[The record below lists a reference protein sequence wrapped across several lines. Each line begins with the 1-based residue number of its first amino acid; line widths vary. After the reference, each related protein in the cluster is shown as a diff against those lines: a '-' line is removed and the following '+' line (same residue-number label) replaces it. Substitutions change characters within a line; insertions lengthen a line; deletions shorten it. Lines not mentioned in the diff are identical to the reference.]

1 MNLIIKDYYNRDII
15 SNKIIE
21 LKIWLYELEA
31 SINLKNHKMVKENDK
46 IFDIKPDV
54 NYIDGDS
61 KKSYYVFYNNNLTGL
76 REFYKYELDRLL
88 DKHSI
93 ILYYLSDYLKKL
105 DINIENQS
113 NYDPLSMASWLISLA
128 NQSTVN
134 KAKTLARNLID
145 IRDIENTLYGTNL
158 TQNICEV
165 TVSEEELLNGKE
177 LFTDLMYDKKFDN
190 NRYLEV
196 EVLLSNLENT
206 FKDHLSYINKL
217 DDIIEKYKEEIGE
230 NIVSK
235 EKKLFFSF
243 ILNRASY
250 YLSQAVEQ
258 LKENFELDL
267 LQKLD
272 KLRRKINYLLLKFRY
287 KYVENERAILGILID
302 QLKILINTNDT
313 KSIYLEKTQVI
324 KFIRE
329 LEKAL
334 ETKAT
339 NLSKERKFEPISIE
353 DIKEI
358 AKLRDVNIASDE
370 NIKNSIKDK
379 IEELEEQID
388 KNKSEMQ
395 SISIKFGINLLAIL
409 SGNPQLNMENNN
421 KDTKDGNK
429 DEKEGINKILK
440 LNEENYK
447 IQKQIIKY
455 KNKIQKINIT
465 QNYDIEFVNILKL
478 YFQLIK
484 GNYDSRDDYL
494 GLIITEKKVQGEY
507 QKANKKE
514 SEIKEEYNLREVN
527 ESEENGESEKEKK
540 IKNKK
545 SGNEKNFIIYYY

>member
-1 MNLIIKDYYNRDII
+1 MESFEKPDSNSSSAPTSITTSEIPKISTEQLKKEIKLNYLPILSSYQKI
-15 SNKIIE
+15 SIKT
-21 LKIWLYELEA
+21 KD
-31 SINLKNHKMVKENDK
+31 KKENDK

-113 NYDPLSMASWLISLA
+113 NYDPLSMASWLLSLT

-134 KAKTLARNLID
+134 KAKTLARNLIA

-196 EVLLSNLENT
+196 EVLLSNLENII
-206 FKDHLSYINKL
+206 KDHLTYINKL

-302 QLKILINTNDT
+302 QLKILINTNDI
-313 KSIYLEKTQVI
+313 KSIYLEKTQAI

-379 IEELEEQID
+379 IEELEDQID
-388 KNKSEMQ
+388 KNKSEIQ
-395 SISIKFGINLLAIL
+395 SISIKYGINSLATI
-409 SGNPQLNMENNN
+409 SGIPQLNMDTNN
-421 KDTKDGNK
+421 KNTKDGNK
-429 DEKEGINKILK
+429 DEEEGINKILK
-440 LNEENYK
+440 LNEENNK
-447 IQKQIIKY
+447 IQKQITKY

-514 SEIKEEYNLREVN
+514 SEIKEEYNLREY
-527 ESEENGESEKEKK
+527 EIKEMSKEN
-540 IKNKK
+540 
-545 SGNEKNFIIYYY
+545 

>member
-1 MNLIIKDYYNRDII
+1 MESFEKPDSNSSSAPTSITTSEIPEI
-15 SNKIIE
+15 STE
-21 LKIWLYELEA
+21 Q
-31 SINLKNHKMVKENDK
+31 LKNEIKLNYLPILSSYQKISIKTKDKKENDK

-93 ILYYLSDYLKKL
+93 ILYYISDYLTKL
-105 DINIENQS
+105 DINIENKS
-113 NYDPLSMASWLISLA
+113 NYDPLSMASWLLSLT

-134 KAKTLARNLID
+134 KAKTLARNLIA

-302 QLKILINTNDT
+302 QLKILINTNDI

-395 SISIKFGINLLAIL
+395 SISIKYGINSLATI
-409 SGNPQLNMENNN
+409 SGIPQLNMDTNN
-421 KDTKDGNK
+421 KNTKDGNK
-429 DEKEGINKILK
+429 DEEEGINKILK
-440 LNEENYK
+440 LNEENNK

-514 SEIKEEYNLREVN
+514 SEIKEEYNLREY
-527 ESEENGESEKEKK
+527 EIKEMSKEN
-540 IKNKK
+540 
-545 SGNEKNFIIYYY
+545 

>member
-1 MNLIIKDYYNRDII
+1 MESFEKPDSNSSSAPTSITTSEIPKISTEQLKKEIKLNYLPILSSYQKI
-15 SNKIIE
+15 SIKT
-21 LKIWLYELEA
+21 KD
-31 SINLKNHKMVKENDK
+31 KKENDK

-113 NYDPLSMASWLISLA
+113 NYDPLSMASWLLSLT

-134 KAKTLARNLID
+134 KAKTLARNLIA

-196 EVLLSNLENT
+196 EVLLSNLENII
-206 FKDHLSYINKL
+206 KDHLTYINKL

-302 QLKILINTNDT
+302 QLKILINTNDI

-395 SISIKFGINLLAIL
+395 SISIKYGINLLATT
-409 SGNPQLNMENNN
+409 SGIPQLNMDTNN
-421 KDTKDGNK
+421 KNTKDGNK
-429 DEKEGINKILK
+429 DEEEGINKILK
-440 LNEENYK
+440 LNEENDK
-447 IQKQIIKY
+447 IKKQIMKY
-455 KNKIQKINIT
+455 KNKIQKININ

-484 GNYDSRDDYL
+484 RNYDFRNDYL

-514 SEIKEEYNLREVN
+514 SEIKEEYNLREY
-527 ESEENGESEKEKK
+527 EIKEMSKEN
-540 IKNKK
+540 
-545 SGNEKNFIIYYY
+545 

>member
-1 MNLIIKDYYNRDII
+1 MESFEKPDSNSSSAPTSITTSEIPKISTEQLKKEIKLNYLPILSSYQKI
-15 SNKIIE
+15 SIKT
-21 LKIWLYELEA
+21 KD
-31 SINLKNHKMVKENDK
+31 KKENDK

-113 NYDPLSMASWLISLA
+113 NYDPLSMASWLLSLT

-134 KAKTLARNLID
+134 KAKTLARNLIA

-395 SISIKFGINLLAIL
+395 SISIKFGINLLATT
-409 SGNPQLNMENNN
+409 SGIPQLNMDTNN
-421 KDTKDGNK
+421 KNTKDGNK
-429 DEKEGINKILK
+429 DEEEGINKILK
-440 LNEENYK
+440 LNEENNK
-447 IQKQIIKY
+447 IQKQITKY

-514 SEIKEEYNLREVN
+514 SEIKEEYNLREY
-527 ESEENGESEKEKK
+527 EIKEMSKEN
-540 IKNKK
+540 
-545 SGNEKNFIIYYY
+545 

>member
-1 MNLIIKDYYNRDII
+1 MESFEKPDSNSSSAPTSITTSEIPEISTEQLKKEIKLNYLPILSSYQKI
-15 SNKIIE
+15 SIKT
-21 LKIWLYELEA
+21 KD
-31 SINLKNHKMVKENDK
+31 KKENDK

-134 KAKTLARNLID
+134 KAKTLARNLIA

-158 TQNICEV
+158 TLNICEV

-302 QLKILINTNDT
+302 QLKILINTNDI

-388 KNKSEMQ
+388 KNNSEMK
-395 SISIKFGINLLAIL
+395 SISIKYGINLLATT
-409 SGNPQLNMENNN
+409 SGIPQLNMDTNN
-421 KDTKDGNK
+421 KNTKDGNK
-429 DEKEGINKILK
+429 DEEEGINKILK
-440 LNEENYK
+440 LNEENNK
-447 IQKQIIKY
+447 IQKQITKY

-514 SEIKEEYNLREVN
+514 SEIKEEYNLREY
-527 ESEENGESEKEKK
+527 EIKEMSKEN
-540 IKNKK
+540 
-545 SGNEKNFIIYYY
+545 

>member
-1 MNLIIKDYYNRDII
+1 MESFEELI
-15 SNKIIE
+15 SNSSSAPNSIITSGIPKKSTE
-21 LKIWLYELEA
+21 Q
-31 SINLKNHKMVKENDK
+31 LKNEIKLNYLPNLSSYQKISIKTKAKKENDK

-61 KKSYYVFYNNNLTGL
+61 KKSYYVFYNNNLSGL
-76 REFYKYELDRLL
+76 KDLYQYELDRLL

-93 ILYYLSDYLKKL
+93 ILYYISDYLTKL
-105 DINIENQS
+105 DINIENKS
-113 NYDPLSMASWLISLA
+113 NYDPLSMASWLLSLG
-128 NQSTVN
+128 NQTVVD
-134 KAKTLARNLID
+134 KAKTLARNLIA
-145 IRDIENTLYGTNL
+145 IKDIENTYYGKKL
-158 TQNICEV
+158 TDNICEV
-165 TVSEEELLNGKE
+165 TVSEEEL
-177 LFTDLMYDKKFDN
+177 FTDLIYDKNFDN
-190 NRYLEV
+190 NKYLEV
-196 EVLLSNLENT
+196 EVLLSNLENII
-206 FKDHLSYINKL
+206 KDHLTYINKL

-302 QLKILINTNDT
+302 QLKILINTNDI

-379 IEELEEQID
+379 IEELEGQIN

-395 SISIKFGINLLAIL
+395 SISIKYGINSLATI
-409 SGNPQLNMENNN
+409 SGIPQLNMDTNN
-421 KDTKDGNK
+421 KNTKDGNK
-429 DEKEGINKILK
+429 DEEEGINKILK
-440 LNEENYK
+440 LNEENNK
-447 IQKQIIKY
+447 IQKQITKY

-514 SEIKEEYNLREVN
+514 SEIKEEYNLREY
-527 ESEENGESEKEKK
+527 EIKEMSREN
-540 IKNKK
+540 
-545 SGNEKNFIIYYY
+545 

>member
-1 MNLIIKDYYNRDII
+1 MESFEKPDSNSSSAPTSITTSEIPEISTEQLKKEIKLNYLPILSSYQKI
-15 SNKIIE
+15 SIKT
-21 LKIWLYELEA
+21 KD
-31 SINLKNHKMVKENDK
+31 KKENDK

-76 REFYKYELDRLL
+76 KDLYQYELDRLL

-93 ILYYLSDYLKKL
+93 ILYYLSDYLTKL
-105 DINIENQS
+105 DINIENKS
-113 NYDPLSMASWLISLA
+113 NYDPLSMASWLLSLG
-128 NQSTVN
+128 NQTVVD
-134 KAKTLARNLID
+134 KAKTLARNLIA
-145 IRDIENTLYGTNL
+145 IKDIENTYYGKKL
-158 TQNICEV
+158 TDNICEV
-165 TVSEEELLNGKE
+165 TVSEEEL
-177 LFTDLMYDKKFDN
+177 FTDLIYDKNFDN
-190 NRYLEV
+190 NKYLEV
-196 EVLLSNLENT
+196 EVLLSNLENII
-206 FKDHLSYINKL
+206 KDHLTYINKL

-272 KLRRKINYLLLKFRY
+272 KLRRKINYYLLKFRY

-302 QLKILINTNDT
+302 QLKILINTNDI
-313 KSIYLEKTQVI
+313 KSIYLEKTQAI

-379 IEELEEQID
+379 IEELEDQID
-388 KNKSEMQ
+388 KNKSEIQ
-395 SISIKFGINLLAIL
+395 SISIKYGINLLATT
-409 SGNPQLNMENNN
+409 SGIPQLNMDTNN
-421 KDTKDGNK
+421 KNTKDGNK
-429 DEKEGINKILK
+429 DEEEGINKILK
-440 LNEENYK
+440 LNEENNK
-447 IQKQIIKY
+447 IQKQITKY

-514 SEIKEEYNLREVN
+514 SEIKEEYNLREY
-527 ESEENGESEKEKK
+527 EIKEMSKEN
-540 IKNKK
+540 
-545 SGNEKNFIIYYY
+545 

>member
-1 MNLIIKDYYNRDII
+1 MESFEKPDSNSSSAPTSITTSEIPKISTEQLKKEIKLNYLPILSSYQKI
-15 SNKIIE
+15 SIKT
-21 LKIWLYELEA
+21 KD
-31 SINLKNHKMVKENDK
+31 KKENDK

-61 KKSYYVFYNNNLTGL
+61 KKSYYVFYNNNLSGL
-76 REFYKYELDRLL
+76 KDLYQYELDRLL

-93 ILYYLSDYLKKL
+93 ILYYISDYLTKL
-105 DINIENQS
+105 DINIENKS
-113 NYDPLSMASWLISLA
+113 NYDPLSMASWLLSLG
-128 NQSTVN
+128 NQTVVD
-134 KAKTLARNLID
+134 KAKTLARNLIA
-145 IRDIENTLYGTNL
+145 IKDIENTYYGKKL
-158 TQNICEV
+158 TDNICEV
-165 TVSEEELLNGKE
+165 TVSEEEL
-177 LFTDLMYDKKFDN
+177 FTDLIYDKNFDN
-190 NRYLEV
+190 NKYLEV
-196 EVLLSNLENT
+196 EVLLSNLENII
-206 FKDHLSYINKL
+206 KDHLTYINKL

-287 KYVENERAILGILID
+287 KYVENERVILGILID

-395 SISIKFGINLLAIL
+395 SISIKYGINLLATT
-409 SGNPQLNMENNN
+409 SGIPQLNMDTNN
-421 KDTKDGNK
+421 KNTKDGNK
-429 DEKEGINKILK
+429 DEEEGINKILK
-440 LNEENYK
+440 LNEENNK
-447 IQKQIIKY
+447 IQKQITKY

-514 SEIKEEYNLREVN
+514 SEIKEEYNLREY
-527 ESEENGESEKEKK
+527 EIKEMSKEN
-540 IKNKK
+540 
-545 SGNEKNFIIYYY
+545 

>member
-1 MNLIIKDYYNRDII
+1 MESFEKPDSNSSSAPTSITTSEIPEISTEQLKKEIKLNYLPILSSYQKI
-15 SNKIIE
+15 SIKT
-21 LKIWLYELEA
+21 KD
-31 SINLKNHKMVKENDK
+31 KKENDK

-134 KAKTLARNLID
+134 KAKTLARNLIA

-196 EVLLSNLENT
+196 EVLLANLENT

-217 DDIIEKYKEEIGE
+217 DDIIDKYKEDIGE

-235 EKKLFFSF
+235 DKKLFFSF

-267 LQKLD
+267 LQK
-272 KLRRKINYLLLKFRY
+272 
-287 KYVENERAILGILID
+287 
-302 QLKILINTNDT
+302 
-313 KSIYLEKTQVI
+313 
-324 KFIRE
+324 
-329 LEKAL
+329 
-334 ETKAT
+334 
-339 NLSKERKFEPISIE
+339 
-353 DIKEI
+353 
-358 AKLRDVNIASDE
+358 
-370 NIKNSIKDK
+370 
-379 IEELEEQID
+379 
-388 KNKSEMQ
+388 
-395 SISIKFGINLLAIL
+395 
-409 SGNPQLNMENNN
+409 
-421 KDTKDGNK
+421 
-429 DEKEGINKILK
+429 
-440 LNEENYK
+440 
-447 IQKQIIKY
+447 
-455 KNKIQKINIT
+455 
-465 QNYDIEFVNILKL
+465 
-478 YFQLIK
+478 
-484 GNYDSRDDYL
+484 
-494 GLIITEKKVQGEY
+494 
-507 QKANKKE
+507 
-514 SEIKEEYNLREVN
+514 
-527 ESEENGESEKEKK
+527 
-540 IKNKK
+540 
-545 SGNEKNFIIYYY
+545 

>member
-1 MNLIIKDYYNRDII
+1 MESFEKPDSNSSSAPTSITTSEIPEISTEQLKKEIKLNYLPILSSYQKI
-15 SNKIIE
+15 SIKT
-21 LKIWLYELEA
+21 KD
-31 SINLKNHKMVKENDK
+31 KKENDK

-113 NYDPLSMASWLISLA
+113 NYDPLSMASWLLSLG
-128 NQSTVN
+128 NQTVVD
-134 KAKTLARNLID
+134 KAKTLARNLIA

-302 QLKILINTNDT
+302 QLKILINTNDI
-313 KSIYLEKTQVI
+313 KSIYLEKTQVK

-395 SISIKFGINLLAIL
+395 SISIKYGINLLATT
-409 SGNPQLNMENNN
+409 SGIPQLNMDTNN
-421 KDTKDGNK
+421 KNTKDGNK
-429 DEKEGINKILK
+429 DEEEGINKILK
-440 LNEENYK
+440 LNEENNK
-447 IQKQIIKY
+447 IQKQITKY

-514 SEIKEEYNLREVN
+514 SEIKEEYNLREY
-527 ESEENGESEKEKK
+527 EIKEMSKEN
-540 IKNKK
+540 
-545 SGNEKNFIIYYY
+545 

>member
-1 MNLIIKDYYNRDII
+1 MESFEKPDSNSSSAPTSGIPEI
-15 SNKIIE
+15 STE
-21 LKIWLYELEA
+21 Q
-31 SINLKNHKMVKENDK
+31 LKNEIKLNYLPILSSYQKISIKTKGKKENDK

-76 REFYKYELDRLL
+76 KDLYQYELDRLL

-93 ILYYLSDYLKKL
+93 ILYYLSDYLTKL
-105 DINIENQS
+105 DINIENKS
-113 NYDPLSMASWLISLA
+113 NYDPLSMASWLLSLG
-128 NQSTVN
+128 NQTVVD
-134 KAKTLARNLID
+134 KAKTLARNLIA
-145 IRDIENTLYGTNL
+145 IRDIENTFYGKKL
-158 TQNICEV
+158 TDNICEV
-165 TVSEEELLNGKE
+165 TVSEEEL
-177 LFTDLMYDKKFDN
+177 FTDLMYDKNFDN
-190 NRYLEV
+190 NKYLEV
-196 EVLLSNLENT
+196 EVLLSNLENII
-206 FKDHLSYINKL
+206 KDHLTYINKL

-235 EKKLFFSF
+235 DKILFFSF

-302 QLKILINTNDT
+302 QLKILINTNDI
-313 KSIYLEKTQVI
+313 KSIYLEKTQVK

-379 IEELEEQID
+379 IEELEDQID

-395 SISIKFGINLLAIL
+395 SISIKYGINLLATT
-409 SGNPQLNMENNN
+409 SGIPQLNMDTNN
-421 KDTKDGNK
+421 KNTKDGNK
-429 DEKEGINKILK
+429 DEEEGINKILK
-440 LNEENYK
+440 LNEENNK
-447 IQKQIIKY
+447 IQKQITKY

-514 SEIKEEYNLREVN
+514 SEIKEEYNLREY
-527 ESEENGESEKEKK
+527 EIKEMSKEN
-540 IKNKK
+540 
-545 SGNEKNFIIYYY
+545 

>member
-1 MNLIIKDYYNRDII
+1 MASFEKPDSNSSSAPTSITTSEIPKISTEQLKKEIKLNYLPILSSYQKI
-15 SNKIIE
+15 SIKT
-21 LKIWLYELEA
+21 KD
-31 SINLKNHKMVKENDK
+31 KKENDK

-61 KKSYYVFYNNNLTGL
+61 KKSYYVFYNNNLSGL
-76 REFYKYELDRLL
+76 KDLYQYELDRLL

-93 ILYYLSDYLKKL
+93 ILYYLSDYLTKL
-105 DINIENQS
+105 DINIENKS
-113 NYDPLSMASWLISLA
+113 NYDLLSMASWLLSLG
-128 NQSTVN
+128 NQTVVD
-134 KAKTLARNLID
+134 KAKTLARNLIA
-145 IRDIENTLYGTNL
+145 IKDIENTYYGKKL
-158 TQNICEV
+158 TDNICEV
-165 TVSEEELLNGKE
+165 TVSEEEL
-177 LFTDLMYDKKFDN
+177 FTDLIYDKNFDN
-190 NRYLEV
+190 NKYLEV
-196 EVLLSNLENT
+196 EVLLSNLENII
-206 FKDHLSYINKL
+206 KDHLTYINKL

-302 QLKILINTNDT
+302 QLKILINTNDI

-395 SISIKFGINLLAIL
+395 SISIKFGINLLAIS
-409 SGNPQLNMENNN
+409 SGNPQLNMDKNN

-429 DEKEGINKILK
+429 DEEEGINKILK
-440 LNEENYK
+440 LNEENNK

-514 SEIKEEYNLREVN
+514 SEIKEEYNLREY
-527 ESEENGESEKEKK
+527 EIKEMSKEN
-540 IKNKK
+540 
-545 SGNEKNFIIYYY
+545 

>member
-1 MNLIIKDYYNRDII
+1 MESFEKPDSNSSSAPTSITTSEIPEISTEQLKKEIKLNYLPILSSYQKI
-15 SNKIIE
+15 SIKT
-21 LKIWLYELEA
+21 KD
-31 SINLKNHKMVKENDK
+31 KKENDK

-76 REFYKYELDRLL
+76 KEFYQYELDRLL

-93 ILYYLSDYLKKL
+93 ILYYLSDYLTKL
-105 DINIENQS
+105 DINIENKS
-113 NYDPLSMASWLISLA
+113 NYDPLSMASWLLSLG
-128 NQSTVN
+128 NQTVVD
-134 KAKTLARNLID
+134 KAKTLARNLIA
-145 IRDIENTLYGTNL
+145 IKDIENTYYGKKL
-158 TQNICEV
+158 TDNICEV
-165 TVSEEELLNGKE
+165 TVSEEEL
-177 LFTDLMYDKKFDN
+177 FTDLIYDKNFDN
-190 NRYLEV
+190 NKYLEV
-196 EVLLSNLENT
+196 EVLLSNLENII
-206 FKDHLSYINKL
+206 KDHLTYINKL

-302 QLKILINTNDT
+302 QLKILINTNDI

-379 IEELEEQID
+379 IEELEDQID

-395 SISIKFGINLLAIL
+395 SISIKYGINLLATT
-409 SGNPQLNMENNN
+409 SGIPQLNMDTNN
-421 KDTKDGNK
+421 KNTKDGNK
-429 DEKEGINKILK
+429 DEEEGINKILK
-440 LNEENYK
+440 LNEENNK
-447 IQKQIIKY
+447 IQKQITKY

-514 SEIKEEYNLREVN
+514 SEIKEEYNLREY
-527 ESEENGESEKEKK
+527 EIKEMSKEN
-540 IKNKK
+540 
-545 SGNEKNFIIYYY
+545 

>member
-1 MNLIIKDYYNRDII
+1 MESFEKPDSNSSSAPTSITTSEIPEISTEQLKKEIKLNYLPILSSYQKI
-15 SNKIIE
+15 SIKT
-21 LKIWLYELEA
+21 KD
-31 SINLKNHKMVKENDK
+31 KKENDK

-134 KAKTLARNLID
+134 KAKTLARNLIA

-196 EVLLSNLENT
+196 EVLLSNLENII
-206 FKDHLSYINKL
+206 KDHLTYINKL

-302 QLKILINTNDT
+302 QLKILINTNDI

-388 KNKSEMQ
+388 KNKSEIQ
-395 SISIKFGINLLAIL
+395 SISIKYGINSLATI
-409 SGNPQLNMENNN
+409 SGIPQLNMDTNN
-421 KDTKDGNK
+421 KNTKDGNK
-429 DEKEGINKILK
+429 DEEEGINKILK
-440 LNEENYK
+440 LNEENNK
-447 IQKQIIKY
+447 IQKQITKY

-514 SEIKEEYNLREVN
+514 SEIKEEYNLREY
-527 ESEENGESEKEKK
+527 EIKEISKD
-540 IKNKK
+540 NKD
-545 SGNEKNFIIYYY
+545 N

>member
-1 MNLIIKDYYNRDII
+1 MESFEKPDSNSSSAPNSIITSGIPKK
-15 SNKIIE
+15 STE
-21 LKIWLYELEA
+21 Q
-31 SINLKNHKMVKENDK
+31 LKNEIKLNYLPNLSSYQKISIKTKAKKENDK

-76 REFYKYELDRLL
+76 REFYKYELDSLL

-113 NYDPLSMASWLISLA
+113 NYDPLSMASWLLSLT

-134 KAKTLARNLID
+134 KAKTLARNLIA

-158 TQNICEV
+158 TLNICEV

-196 EVLLSNLENT
+196 EVLLSNLENK

-235 EKKLFFSF
+235 EKILFFSF

-302 QLKILINTNDT
+302 QLKILINTNDI

-395 SISIKFGINLLAIL
+395 SISIKYGINLLATT
-409 SGNPQLNMENNN
+409 SGIPQLNMDTNN
-421 KDTKDGNK
+421 KNTKDGNK
-429 DEKEGINKILK
+429 DEEEGINKILK
-440 LNEENYK
+440 LNEENNK
-447 IQKQIIKY
+447 IQKQITKY

-514 SEIKEEYNLREVN
+514 SEIKEEYNLREY
-527 ESEENGESEKEKK
+527 EIKEMSKEN
-540 IKNKK
+540 
-545 SGNEKNFIIYYY
+545 

>member
-1 MNLIIKDYYNRDII
+1 MESFEKPDSNSSSAPTSITTSEIPKISTEQLKKEIKLNYLPILSSYQKI
-15 SNKIIE
+15 SIKT
-21 LKIWLYELEA
+21 KD
-31 SINLKNHKMVKENDK
+31 KKENDK

-113 NYDPLSMASWLISLA
+113 NYDPLSMASWLLSLT

-134 KAKTLARNLID
+134 KAKTLARNLIA

-196 EVLLSNLENT
+196 EVLLSNLENII
-206 FKDHLSYINKL
+206 KDHLTYINKL

-302 QLKILINTNDT
+302 QLKILINTNDI

-395 SISIKFGINLLAIL
+395 SISIKFGINLLATT
-409 SGNPQLNMENNN
+409 SGIPQLNMDTNN
-421 KDTKDGNK
+421 KNTKDGNK
-429 DEKEGINKILK
+429 DEEEGINKILK
-440 LNEENYK
+440 LNEENNK
-447 IQKQIIKY
+447 IQKQITKY

-514 SEIKEEYNLREVN
+514 SEIKEEYNLREY
-527 ESEENGESEKEKK
+527 EIKEMSKEN
-540 IKNKK
+540 
-545 SGNEKNFIIYYY
+545 

>member
-1 MNLIIKDYYNRDII
+1 MESFEKPDSNSSSAPTSITTSEIPKISTEQLKKEIKLNYLPILSSYQKI
-15 SNKIIE
+15 SIKT
-21 LKIWLYELEA
+21 KD
-31 SINLKNHKMVKENDK
+31 KKENDK

-113 NYDPLSMASWLISLA
+113 NYDPLSMASWLISLT

-134 KAKTLARNLID
+134 KAKTLARNLIA

-302 QLKILINTNDT
+302 QLKILINTNDI

-395 SISIKFGINLLAIL
+395 SISIKYGINLLAIL
-409 SGNPQLNMENNN
+409 SGNPQLNMDKNN
-421 KDTKDGNK
+421 KNTKDGNK
-429 DEKEGINKILK
+429 DEEEGINKILK
-440 LNEENYK
+440 LNEENNK
-447 IQKQIIKY
+447 IQKQITKY

-514 SEIKEEYNLREVN
+514 SEIKEEYNLREY
-527 ESEENGESEKEKK
+527 EIKEMSKEN
-540 IKNKK
+540 
-545 SGNEKNFIIYYY
+545 

>member
-1 MNLIIKDYYNRDII
+1 MESFEKPDSNSSSAPTSITTSEIPEISTEQLKKEIKLNYLPILSSYQKI
-15 SNKIIE
+15 SIKT
-21 LKIWLYELEA
+21 KD
-31 SINLKNHKMVKENDK
+31 KKENDK

-113 NYDPLSMASWLISLA
+113 NYDPLSMASWLLSLG
-128 NQSTVN
+128 NQTVVD
-134 KAKTLARNLID
+134 KAKTSARNLIA
-145 IRDIENTLYGTNL
+145 IKDIEKTYGTNL
-158 TQNICEV
+158 AKNICEV
-165 TVSEEELLNGKE
+165 TVSEEEL
-177 LFTDLMYDKKFDN
+177 FTDLIYYKNFDN
-190 NRYLEV
+190 TKYLEV
-196 EVLLSNLENT
+196 ETLLNNLENIYT
-206 FKDHLSYINKL
+206 DHLSYINKL
-217 DDIIEKYKEEIGE
+217 NGIIDKYKEEIGE

-235 EKKLFFSF
+235 DKILFFSF

-302 QLKILINTNDT
+302 QLKILINTNDI

-395 SISIKFGINLLAIL
+395 SISIKFGINLLATT
-409 SGNPQLNMENNN
+409 SGIPQLNMDTNN
-421 KDTKDGNK
+421 KNTKDGNK
-429 DEKEGINKILK
+429 DEEEGINKILK
-440 LNEENYK
+440 LNEENNK
-447 IQKQIIKY
+447 IQKQITKY

-514 SEIKEEYNLREVN
+514 SEIKEEYNLREY
-527 ESEENGESEKEKK
+527 EIKEMSKEN
-540 IKNKK
+540 
-545 SGNEKNFIIYYY
+545 

>member
-1 MNLIIKDYYNRDII
+1 MESFEKPDSNSSSAPTSITTSEIPKISTEQLKKEIKLNYLPILSSYQKI
-15 SNKIIE
+15 SIKT
-21 LKIWLYELEA
+21 KD
-31 SINLKNHKMVKENDK
+31 KKENDK

-113 NYDPLSMASWLISLA
+113 NYDPLSMASWLLSLT

-134 KAKTLARNLID
+134 KAKTLARNLIA

-158 TQNICEV
+158 TLNICEV

-334 ETKAT
+334 ERKAT

-395 SISIKFGINLLAIL
+395 SISIKYGINLLAIL
-409 SGNPQLNMENNN
+409 SGNPQLNMDKNN

-429 DEKEGINKILK
+429 DEEEGINKILK
-440 LNEENYK
+440 LNEENNK
-447 IQKQIIKY
+447 IQKQITKY

-514 SEIKEEYNLREVN
+514 SEIKEEYNLREY
-527 ESEENGESEKEKK
+527 EIKEMSKEN
-540 IKNKK
+540 
-545 SGNEKNFIIYYY
+545 

>member
-1 MNLIIKDYYNRDII
+1 MESFEKPDSNSSSAPTSGIPEI
-15 SNKIIE
+15 STE
-21 LKIWLYELEA
+21 Q
-31 SINLKNHKMVKENDK
+31 LKNEIKLNYLPILSSYQKISIKTKDKKENDK
-46 IFDIKPDV
+46 IFDIHPDV

-76 REFYKYELDRLL
+76 KEFYQYELDRLL

-113 NYDPLSMASWLISLA
+113 NYDPLSMASWLLSLT

-134 KAKTLARNLID
+134 KAKTLARNLIA

-302 QLKILINTNDT
+302 QLKILINTNDI
-313 KSIYLEKTQVI
+313 KSIYLEKTQAI

-339 NLSKERKFEPISIE
+339 NVSKERKFEPISIE
-353 DIKEI
+353 DIKGI

-379 IEELEEQID
+379 IEELEDQID

-395 SISIKFGINLLAIL
+395 SISIKYGINLLATT
-409 SGNPQLNMENNN
+409 SGIPQLNMDTNN
-421 KDTKDGNK
+421 KNTKDGNK
-429 DEKEGINKILK
+429 DEEEGINKILK
-440 LNEENYK
+440 LNEENNK
-447 IQKQIIKY
+447 IQKQITKY

-514 SEIKEEYNLREVN
+514 SEIKEEYNLREY
-527 ESEENGESEKEKK
+527 EIKEMSKEN
-540 IKNKK
+540 
-545 SGNEKNFIIYYY
+545 

>member
-1 MNLIIKDYYNRDII
+1 MESFEKPDSNSSSAPTSITTSEIPEI
-15 SNKIIE
+15 STE
-21 LKIWLYELEA
+21 Q
-31 SINLKNHKMVKENDK
+31 LKNEIKLNYLPNLSSYQKISIKTKAKKENDK

-61 KKSYYVFYNNNLTGL
+61 KKSYYVFYNNNLSGL
-76 REFYKYELDRLL
+76 KDLYQYELDRLL

-93 ILYYLSDYLKKL
+93 ILYYISDYLTKL
-105 DINIENQS
+105 DINIENKS
-113 NYDPLSMASWLISLA
+113 NYDPLSMASWLLSLG
-128 NQSTVN
+128 NQTVVD
-134 KAKTLARNLID
+134 KAKTLARNLIA
-145 IRDIENTLYGTNL
+145 IKDIENTYYGKKL
-158 TQNICEV
+158 TDNICEV
-165 TVSEEELLNGKE
+165 TVSEEEL
-177 LFTDLMYDKKFDN
+177 FTDLIYDKNFDN
-190 NRYLEV
+190 NKYLEV
-196 EVLLSNLENT
+196 EVLLSNLENII
-206 FKDHLSYINKL
+206 KDHLTYINKL

-287 KYVENERAILGILID
+287 KYVENERVILGILID

-334 ETKAT
+334 ERKAT

-379 IEELEEQID
+379 IEELEEQIT
-388 KNKSEMQ
+388 KNESEMK

-409 SGNPQLNMENNN
+409 SGNPQLNMDKNN

-429 DEKEGINKILK
+429 DEEEGINKILK
-440 LNEENYK
+440 LNEENNK
-447 IQKQIIKY
+447 IQKQITKY

-514 SEIKEEYNLREVN
+514 SEIKEEYNLREY
-527 ESEENGESEKEKK
+527 EIKEMSKEN
-540 IKNKK
+540 
-545 SGNEKNFIIYYY
+545 

>member
-1 MNLIIKDYYNRDII
+1 MESFEKPDSNSSSAPTSITTSEIPKISTEQLKKEIKLNYLPILSSYQKI
-15 SNKIIE
+15 SIKT
-21 LKIWLYELEA
+21 KD
-31 SINLKNHKMVKENDK
+31 KKENDK

-113 NYDPLSMASWLISLA
+113 NYDPLSMASWLLSLG
-128 NQSTVN
+128 NQTVVD
-134 KAKTLARNLID
+134 KAKTLARNLIA
-145 IRDIENTLYGTNL
+145 IKDIENTYYGKKL
-158 TQNICEV
+158 TDNICEV
-165 TVSEEELLNGKE
+165 TVSEEEL
-177 LFTDLMYDKKFDN
+177 FTDLIYDKNFDN
-190 NRYLEV
+190 NKYLEV
-196 EVLLSNLENT
+196 EVLLSNLENII
-206 FKDHLSYINKL
+206 KDHLTYINKL

-302 QLKILINTNDT
+302 QLKILINTNDI

-395 SISIKFGINLLAIL
+395 SISIKFGINLLATT
-409 SGNPQLNMENNN
+409 SGIPQLNMDTNN
-421 KDTKDGNK
+421 KNTKDGNK
-429 DEKEGINKILK
+429 DEEEGINKILK
-440 LNEENYK
+440 LNEENNK
-447 IQKQIIKY
+447 IQKQITKY

-514 SEIKEEYNLREVN
+514 SEIIEEYNLREY
-527 ESEENGESEKEKK
+527 EIKEMSKEN
-540 IKNKK
+540 
-545 SGNEKNFIIYYY
+545 

>member
-1 MNLIIKDYYNRDII
+1 MESFEKPDSNSSSAPTSITTSEIPEI
-15 SNKIIE
+15 STE
-21 LKIWLYELEA
+21 Q
-31 SINLKNHKMVKENDK
+31 LKNEIKLNYLPNLSSYQKISIKTKDKKENDK

-61 KKSYYVFYNNNLTGL
+61 KKSYYVFYNNNLSGL
-76 REFYKYELDRLL
+76 KDLYQYELDRLL

-93 ILYYLSDYLKKL
+93 ILYYISDYLTKL
-105 DINIENQS
+105 DINIENKS
-113 NYDPLSMASWLISLA
+113 NYDPLSMASWLLSLG
-128 NQSTVN
+128 NQTVVD
-134 KAKTLARNLID
+134 KAKTLARNLIA
-145 IRDIENTLYGTNL
+145 IKDIENTYYGKKL
-158 TQNICEV
+158 TDNICEV
-165 TVSEEELLNGKE
+165 TVSEEEL
-177 LFTDLMYDKKFDN
+177 FTDLIYDKNFDN
-190 NRYLEV
+190 NKYLEV
-196 EVLLSNLENT
+196 EVLLSNLENII
-206 FKDHLSYINKL
+206 KDHLTYINKL

-235 EKKLFFSF
+235 DKILFFSF

-287 KYVENERAILGILID
+287 KYVENERVILGILID
-302 QLKILINTNDT
+302 QLKILINTNDI

-379 IEELEEQID
+379 IEELEDQID

-395 SISIKFGINLLAIL
+395 SISIKYGINLLATT
-409 SGNPQLNMENNN
+409 SGIPQLNMDTNN
-421 KDTKDGNK
+421 KNTKDGNK
-429 DEKEGINKILK
+429 DEEEGINKILK
-440 LNEENYK
+440 LNEENNK
-447 IQKQIIKY
+447 IQKQITKY

-514 SEIKEEYNLREVN
+514 SEIKEEYNLREY
-527 ESEENGESEKEKK
+527 EIKEMSKEN
-540 IKNKK
+540 
-545 SGNEKNFIIYYY
+545 

>member
-1 MNLIIKDYYNRDII
+1 MESFEKPDSNSSSAPTSITTSEIPEISTEQLKKEIKLNYLPILSSYQKI
-15 SNKIIE
+15 SIKT
-21 LKIWLYELEA
+21 KD
-31 SINLKNHKMVKENDK
+31 KKENDK

-93 ILYYLSDYLKKL
+93 ILYYISDYLTKL

-113 NYDPLSMASWLISLA
+113 NYDPLSMASWLLSLT

-134 KAKTLARNLID
+134 KAKTLARNLIA

-158 TQNICEV
+158 TLNICEV
-165 TVSEEELLNGKE
+165 TVSEEEL
-177 LFTDLMYDKKFDN
+177 FTDLIYNKNFDN
-190 NRYLEV
+190 TKYLEV
-196 EVLLSNLENT
+196 ETLLNNLENIYT
-206 FKDHLSYINKL
+206 DHLSYINKING
-217 DDIIEKYKEEIGE
+217 IIDKYKEEIGE

-302 QLKILINTNDT
+302 QLKILINTNDI

-395 SISIKFGINLLAIL
+395 SISIKYGINLLATT
-409 SGNPQLNMENNN
+409 SGIPQLNMDTNN
-421 KDTKDGNK
+421 KNTKDGNK
-429 DEKEGINKILK
+429 DEEEGINKILK
-440 LNEENYK
+440 LNEENNK
-447 IQKQIIKY
+447 IQKQITKY

-514 SEIKEEYNLREVN
+514 SEIKEEYNLREY
-527 ESEENGESEKEKK
+527 EIKEMSKEN
-540 IKNKK
+540 
-545 SGNEKNFIIYYY
+545 

>member
-1 MNLIIKDYYNRDII
+1 MESFEKPDSNSSSAPTSITTSEIPKISTEQLKKEIKLNYLPILSSYQKI
-15 SNKIIE
+15 SIKT
-21 LKIWLYELEA
+21 KD
-31 SINLKNHKMVKENDK
+31 KKENDK

-113 NYDPLSMASWLISLA
+113 NYDPLSMASWLLSLT

-134 KAKTLARNLID
+134 KAKTLARNLIA

-158 TQNICEV
+158 TLNICEV

-196 EVLLSNLENT
+196 EVLLSNLENII
-206 FKDHLSYINKL
+206 KDHLTYINKL

-302 QLKILINTNDT
+302 QLKILINTNDI

-395 SISIKFGINLLAIL
+395 SISIKYGINLLATT
-409 SGNPQLNMENNN
+409 SGIPKLNMDTNN
-421 KDTKDGNK
+421 KNTKDGNK
-429 DEKEGINKILK
+429 DEEEGINKILK
-440 LNEENYK
+440 LNEENNK
-447 IQKQIIKY
+447 IQKQITKY

-514 SEIKEEYNLREVN
+514 SEIKEEYNLREY
-527 ESEENGESEKEKK
+527 EIKEMSREN
-540 IKNKK
+540 
-545 SGNEKNFIIYYY
+545 

>member
-1 MNLIIKDYYNRDII
+1 MESFEKPDSNSSSAPTSITTSEIPEISTEQLKKEIKLNYLPILSSYQKI
-15 SNKIIE
+15 SIKT
-21 LKIWLYELEA
+21 KG
-31 SINLKNHKMVKENDK
+31 KKENDK

-61 KKSYYVFYNNNLTGL
+61 KKSYYVFYNNNLSGL
-76 REFYKYELDRLL
+76 KDLYQYELDRLL

-113 NYDPLSMASWLISLA
+113 NYDPLSMASWLLSLT

-134 KAKTLARNLID
+134 KAKTLARNLIA
-145 IRDIENTLYGTNL
+145 IKDIENTYYGKKL
-158 TQNICEV
+158 TDNICEV
-165 TVSEEELLNGKE
+165 TVSEEEL
-177 LFTDLMYDKKFDN
+177 FTDLIYDKNFDN
-190 NRYLEV
+190 NKYLEV
-196 EVLLSNLENT
+196 EVLLSNLENII
-206 FKDHLSYINKL
+206 KDHLTYINKL

-302 QLKILINTNDT
+302 QLKILINTNDI

-395 SISIKFGINLLAIL
+395 SISIKFGINLLATT
-409 SGNPQLNMENNN
+409 SGIPQLNMDTNN
-421 KDTKDGNK
+421 KNTKDGNK
-429 DEKEGINKILK
+429 DEEEGINKILK
-440 LNEENYK
+440 LNEENNK
-447 IQKQIIKY
+447 IQKQITKY

-514 SEIKEEYNLREVN
+514 SEIKEEYNLREY
-527 ESEENGESEKEKK
+527 EIKEMSKEN
-540 IKNKK
+540 
-545 SGNEKNFIIYYY
+545 

>member
-1 MNLIIKDYYNRDII
+1 MESFEKPDSNSSSAPTSITTSEIPEISTEQLKKEIKLNYLPILSSYQKI
-15 SNKIIE
+15 SIKT
-21 LKIWLYELEA
+21 KD
-31 SINLKNHKMVKENDK
+31 KKENDK

-76 REFYKYELDRLL
+76 KEFYQYELDRLL

-93 ILYYLSDYLKKL
+93 ILYYISDYLTKL
-105 DINIENQS
+105 DINIENKA

-134 KAKTLARNLID
+134 KAKTLARNLIA

-158 TQNICEV
+158 TLNICEV

-196 EVLLSNLENT
+196 EVLLSNLENII
-206 FKDHLSYINKL
+206 KDHLTYINKL

-287 KYVENERAILGILID
+287 KYVENERVILGILID
-302 QLKILINTNDT
+302 QLKILINTNDI

-388 KNKSEMQ
+388 KNNSEMK
-395 SISIKFGINLLAIL
+395 SIGIKYGINLLATT
-409 SGNPQLNMENNN
+409 SGIPQLNMDTNN
-421 KDTKDGNK
+421 KNTKDGNK
-429 DEKEGINKILK
+429 DEEEGINKILK
-440 LNEENYK
+440 LNEENNK
-447 IQKQIIKY
+447 IQKQITKY

-514 SEIKEEYNLREVN
+514 SEIKEEYNLREY
-527 ESEENGESEKEKK
+527 EIKEMSREN
-540 IKNKK
+540 
-545 SGNEKNFIIYYY
+545 

>member
-1 MNLIIKDYYNRDII
+1 MESFEKPDSNSSSAPTSITTSEIPKISTDQLKKEIKLNYLPILSSYQKI
-15 SNKIIE
+15 SIKT
-21 LKIWLYELEA
+21 KD
-31 SINLKNHKMVKENDK
+31 KKENDK

-134 KAKTLARNLID
+134 KAKTLARNLIA

-158 TQNICEV
+158 TLNICEV

-177 LFTDLMYDKKFDN
+177 LFTDLIYYKNFDN
-190 NRYLEV
+190 TKYLEV
-196 EVLLSNLENT
+196 ETLLNNLENIYT
-206 FKDHLSYINKL
+206 DHLSYINKL
-217 DDIIEKYKEEIGE
+217 NGIIDKYKEEIGE

-287 KYVENERAILGILID
+287 KYVENERAILGIQID
-302 QLKILINTNDT
+302 QLKILINTNDI

-395 SISIKFGINLLAIL
+395 SISIKFGINLLATT
-409 SGNPQLNMENNN
+409 SGIPQLNMDTNN
-421 KDTKDGNK
+421 KNTKDGNK
-429 DEKEGINKILK
+429 DEEEGINKILK
-440 LNEENYK
+440 LNEENNK
-447 IQKQIIKY
+447 IQKQITKY

-514 SEIKEEYNLREVN
+514 SEIKEEYNLREY
-527 ESEENGESEKEKK
+527 EIKEMSKEN
-540 IKNKK
+540 
-545 SGNEKNFIIYYY
+545 

>member
-1 MNLIIKDYYNRDII
+1 MESFEKPDSNSSSAPTSITTSEIPEISTEQLKKEIKLNYLPILSSYQKI
-15 SNKIIE
+15 SIKT
-21 LKIWLYELEA
+21 KG
-31 SINLKNHKMVKENDK
+31 KKENDK

-113 NYDPLSMASWLISLA
+113 NYDPLSMASWLLSLT

-134 KAKTLARNLID
+134 KAKTLARNLIA

-302 QLKILINTNDT
+302 QLKILINTNDI

-379 IEELEEQID
+379 IEELEDQID

-395 SISIKFGINLLAIL
+395 SISIKYGINLLATT
-409 SGNPQLNMENNN
+409 SGIPQLNMDTNN
-421 KDTKDGNK
+421 KNTKDGNK
-429 DEKEGINKILK
+429 DEEEGINKILK
-440 LNEENYK
+440 LNEENNK
-447 IQKQIIKY
+447 IQKQITKY

-514 SEIKEEYNLREVN
+514 SEIKEEYNLREY
-527 ESEENGESEKEKK
+527 EIKEMSKEN
-540 IKNKK
+540 
-545 SGNEKNFIIYYY
+545 

>member
-1 MNLIIKDYYNRDII
+1 MESFEKPDSNSSSAPTSITTSEIPKISTEQLKKEIKLNYLPILSSYQKI
-15 SNKIIE
+15 SIKT
-21 LKIWLYELEA
+21 KD
-31 SINLKNHKMVKENDK
+31 KKENDK

-113 NYDPLSMASWLISLA
+113 NYDPLSMASWLLSLT

-134 KAKTLARNLID
+134 KAKTLARNLIA

-302 QLKILINTNDT
+302 QLKILINTNDI

-395 SISIKFGINLLAIL
+395 SISIKFGINLLATT
-409 SGNPQLNMENNN
+409 SGIPQLNMDTNN
-421 KDTKDGNK
+421 KNTKDGNK
-429 DEKEGINKILK
+429 DEEEGINKILK
-440 LNEENYK
+440 LNEENNK
-447 IQKQIIKY
+447 IQKQITKY

-514 SEIKEEYNLREVN
+514 SEIKEEYNLREY
-527 ESEENGESEKEKK
+527 EIKEMSKEN
-540 IKNKK
+540 
-545 SGNEKNFIIYYY
+545 